1 MKPKNKEIEIVE
13 DEIVLNKLYPPDT
26 ALYQCSKCF
35 NTIEA
40 DYGAKQEYCDYC
52 ECVVFI
58 DKLS

>member
-1 MKPKNKEIEIVE
+1 MKNKLKDIQIVE
-13 DEIVLNKLYPPDT
+13 DKDTLDKLYMPDT
-26 ALYQCSKCF
+26 AFYKCSKCF

-52 ECVVFI
+52 ECVVFL